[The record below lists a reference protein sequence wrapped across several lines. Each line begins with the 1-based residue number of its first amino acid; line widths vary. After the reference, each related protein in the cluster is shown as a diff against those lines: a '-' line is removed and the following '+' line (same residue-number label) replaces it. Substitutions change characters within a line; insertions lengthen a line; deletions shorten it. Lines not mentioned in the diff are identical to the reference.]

1 LVNPVRRS
9 LNFQRDG
16 SHRALNPVFALKG
29 ILPPPPLLA
38 PLEVGYQRELLV
50 NNEKFLTGQAVGL
63 SNGVKCPYPPFITGP
78 LDLERLTIRYCED
91 IKDIMITKSQAPI
104 IK

>member
-1 LVNPVRRS
+1 

-29 ILPPPPLLA
+29 ILPSFP
-38 PLEVGYQRELLV
+38 
-50 NNEKFLTGQAVGL
+50 QAVGL
-63 SNGVKCPYPPFITGP
+63 SNGVKCPDPPFITGP
-78 LDLERLTIRYCED
+78 LDLEKLTIRYCED

>member
-1 LVNPVRRS
+1 

-29 ILPPPPLLA
+29 ILPPSPL
-38 PLEVGYQRELLV
+38 
-50 NNEKFLTGQAVGL
+50 QAAGL
-63 SNGVKCPYPPFITGP
+63 SNGVKCPDPPFITGP
-78 LDLERLTIRYCED
+78 LDLEKLTIRYCED